1 MRNGF
6 RIGQLAGIHVYLD
19 WSLLIIIF
27 LISTSLAVG
36 LFPAWHPDWDP
47 MLSWT
52 TAIAAAVL
60 FFASVLAHELSHAL
74 VGRATGI
81 RVERITLFV
90 FGGMAHMENEP
101 RAWQSELWMA
111 AVGPLTS
118 VVLGIIFLTLSGLIT
133 GPVALDLEDPSQAL
147 SALGPAATLLFW
159 LGRINIILALFN
171 LVPGFPLDGGR
182 VLRAILWG
190 ITRDLR
196 KATRW
201 ASRLGQAFAWL
212 LILNGFAMMLGMRV
226 PFFGAGPIAGIWLAF
241 IGWFLNNAAM
251 VSYRQL
257 LVRESLEHVPV
268 ARIMQTQYLSVA
280 PDLDLASLVDQH
292 LMRSGQRSFPVE
304 QEGRFLGMVCLHDI
318 RKVEIGLRATTTVS
332 EIMTPADR
340 LTTVRPQDDA
350 AEALSLLA
358 SRDVNQIPVT
368 ENDTLRGLVR
378 REDILKWLTLH
389 SGEGIERPRD
399 LSRQV

>member
-1 MRNGF
+1 
-6 RIGQLAGIHVYLD
+6 
-19 WSLLIIIF
+19 
-27 LISTSLAVG
+27 
-36 LFPAWHPDWDP
+36 

-133 GPVALDLEDPSQAL
+133 GPVALDPEDPSQAL
-147 SALGPAATLLFW
+147 RALGPAATLLFW

-201 ASRLGQAFAWL
+201 ASLLGQAFAWF

-226 PFFGAGPIAGIWLAF
+226 PFFGTGPIAGIWLAF

-257 LVRESLEHVPV
+257 LVRETLEHVPV

-292 LMRSGQRSFPVE
+292 LMGSGQRSFPVE
-304 QEGRFLGMVCLHDI
+304 QEGRFVGMVCLHDI
-318 RKVEIGLRATTTVS
+318 RKVEVGLRATTTVS
-332 EIMTPADR
+332 EIMTPAHG
-340 LTTVRPQDDA
+340 LTTVRPKGDA
-350 AEALSLLA
+350 VEALSLLA

>member
-118 VVLGIIFLTLSGLIT
+118 VVLGIIFLALSGLIT

-201 ASRLGQAFAWL
+201 ASLLGQAFAWV

-318 RKVEIGLRATTTVS
+318 RKVEVGLRATTTVS
-332 EIMTPADR
+332 EIMTPAHG
-340 LTTVRPQDDA
+340 LTTVRPKDDA

>member
-101 RAWQSELWMA
+101 RAWHSELWMA

-133 GPVALDLEDPSQAL
+133 GPVALDPEDPSQAL
-147 SALGPAATLLFW
+147 RALGPAATLLFW

-190 ITRDLR
+190 ATRDLR

-201 ASRLGQAFAWL
+201 ASLLGQAFAWV

-226 PFFGAGPIAGIWLAF
+226 PFFGTGPIAGIWLAF

-257 LVRESLEHVPV
+257 LVRETLEHVPV

-292 LMRSGQRSFPVE
+292 LMGSGQRSFPVE
-304 QEGRFLGMVCLHDI
+304 QEGRFVGMVCLHDI

-332 EIMTPADR
+332 EIMTPAHG
-340 LTTVRPQDDA
+340 LTTVRPKGDA
-350 AEALSLLA
+350 VEALSLLA
-358 SRDVNQIPVT
+358 SRDVNPIPVT

-378 REDILKWLTLH
+378 REDILKWLMLH
-389 SGEGIERPRD
+389 AGDKMMEHEAGT
-399 LSRQV
+399 